1 MVYSGIVRVERL
13 ALTKWLGPRFRARG
27 RQLRAPETVLTVSD
41 ARNDTKVALDNRL
54 EWREQDADGD
64 RPFQL
69 PRTKS
74 LHDRG

>member
-27 RQLRAPETVLTVSD
+27 RQLRAPKTVLTVSD

-54 EWREQDADGD
+54 E
-64 RPFQL
+64 
-69 PRTKS
+69 
-74 LHDRG
+74 